1 MSKLKEFIMHKLGL
15 CELDALIA
23 AHLDAANAQVELDRF
38 KREDYK
44 KCMELMR
51 EKREQKEH
59 EARKAEKYR
68 LELERKTAEV
78 DALRY
83 EVEKL
88 QADLLSTEQFYRK
101 QGVTLEA
108 VKKVKRV
115 KKGGKV

>member
-1 MSKLKEFIMHKLGL
+1 MHAFGL

-23 AHLDAANAQVELDRF
+23 AHRDAANAHVELDRF

-51 EKREQKEH
+51 NEREQKEH

-68 LELERKTAEV
+68 LELGRKMAEA

-83 EVEKL
+83 KIKKL
-88 QADLLSTEQFYRK
+88 EADLKLFYRK
-101 QGVTLEA
+101 HGVTLEA

>member
-1 MSKLKEFIMHKLGL
+1 MSKLKEFIMHKFGL

-23 AHLDAANAQVELDRF
+23 AHRDAANAQVELDRF

-51 EKREQKEH
+51 EEREQKEH

-68 LELERKTAEV
+68 QELGQKNAEV
-78 DALRY
+78 ESLRCKIK
-83 EVEKL
+83 KL
-88 QADLLSTEQFYRK
+88 QACLLSTDKFYRK

-108 VKKVKRV
+108 IKKVNRV

>member
-1 MSKLKEFIMHKLGL
+1 MHKFGL

-23 AHLDAANAQVELDRF
+23 AHRDAANAQVELDRF

-51 EKREQKEH
+51 EEREQKEH

-68 LELERKTAEV
+68 LELGRKTAEV
-78 DALRY
+78 DVLKY
-83 EVEKL
+83 KIEQLE
-88 QADLLSTEQFYRK
+88 ADLMATEQFYRK
-101 QGVTLEA
+101 QGVSLEA
-108 VKKVKRV
+108 VKKMKRV

>member
-1 MSKLKEFIMHKLGL
+1 MHAFGL

-23 AHLDAANAQVELDRF
+23 AHRDAANAHVELDRF

-51 EKREQKEH
+51 EERVQKEH

-68 LELERKTAEV
+68 LELGRKMAEA

-83 EVEKL
+83 KIEQLE
-88 QADLLSTEQFYRK
+88 ADLMATEQFYRK

-108 VKKVKRV
+108 VRKVKRV